1 MVGTI
6 PSSPPCPPASPPAKG
21 TTSRRHTKAIPP
33 IPPLSAEHK
42 IKDMMRLRNLPNPMA
57 SSKAYRNTAIL
68 EYPRQIRHQEHPAD
82 YKALIKA
89 EAAFRHQLFRVS
101 DGRGLKNTK
110 AARAT
115 WGCMENLVMSPVT
128 LLLNLGSVYVNC
140 EGETEHELAKALHW
154 THNKEAFRRGAE
166 DLMAAL
172 VGEEHDPYEDMANLF
187 QTVPT
192 PCPLACPFHSR
203 RHINSLVDTITKG
216 RLPNLVPEGWLR
228 EEMDLV
234 GISGLYLR
242 GFSQPGFWKY
252 ATAFREFWTGPDK
265 SMRVPM
271 LHTQADFLTYRHPD
285 LRAGF
290 LVLHYPEGMFLVVI
304 VPEEADGLPH
314 LEAALTPQL
323 VSRSLNLTKA
333 RRTLLAIPK
342 MILDQTRDYT
352 EILEHV
358 GVRTLCDPSSC
369 EFSGGKKWTHLH
381 RLIHRSVMPL
391 DEQNPLGETEDVN
404 EVMKQ
409 PVVRFLVDRP
419 FHWQIIHLH
428 STVML
433 LQGRVTDPTAATY
446 Y

>member
-1 MVGTI
+1 
-6 PSSPPCPPASPPAKG
+6 
-21 TTSRRHTKAIPP
+21 
-33 IPPLSAEHK
+33 
-42 IKDMMRLRNLPNPMA
+42 
-57 SSKAYRNTAIL
+57 
-68 EYPRQIRHQEHPAD
+68 
-82 YKALIKA
+82 
-89 EAAFRHQLFRVS
+89 
-101 DGRGLKNTK
+101 
-110 AARAT
+110 
-115 WGCMENLVMSPVT
+115 
-128 LLLNLGSVYVNC
+128 
-140 EGETEHELAKALHW
+140 
-154 THNKEAFRRGAE
+154 
-166 DLMAAL
+166 
-172 VGEEHDPYEDMANLF
+172 
-187 QTVPT
+187 
-192 PCPLACPFHSR
+192 
-203 RHINSLVDTITKG
+203 
-216 RLPNLVPEGWLR
+216 
-228 EEMDLV
+228 
-234 GISGLYLR
+234 
-242 GFSQPGFWKY
+242 
-252 ATAFREFWTGPDK
+252 
-265 SMRVPM
+265 
-271 LHTQADFLTYRHPD
+271 
-285 LRAGF
+285 
-290 LVLHYPEGMFLVVI
+290 MFLVVI

-381 RLIHRSVMPL
+381 RLIHRAVMPL